1 MKRKLALWACLLMA
15 SASFA
20 NTVKVREDD
29 TIEKIAKRVGVS
41 AKELRKANPNVNERR
56 LRPGMKL
63 SLPEEG
69 KTAKSKTK
77 NKVSASGKHTVSG
90 DDTGWDVANKYG
102 ISEAELQRLNPDV
115 NFRRMRPGMTLNVPV
130 GKSKKA
136 EAKKIAKVTKAVE
149 KPSFADPKL
158 KTSHAQVKDGTAILR
173 KSSSTDSARIA
184 TLRQGLV
191 GKITGKNSGWYRL
204 EFPSG
209 TKGWVRGD
217 LLLGT
222 SAPVAKATKKPEP
235 AKPIAK
241 KAEPVLSPSDTPQG
255 EEVVVTT
262 VEKTADK
269 VTVKAEKKKPEPKK
283 TASKNTAGV
292 ISYAKSLL
300 GTRYVWGGT
309 SRGGFDCSGF
319 VGYVMRNAGVKL
331 PRTSIEQSRVGS
343 YVSRDELRAGDL
355 VFFNTRGGRISHVG
369 IFIGNGNFI
378 HASSGS
384 GRVIVSALSGSYYS
398 KRYVTGRRV
407 GNFEAV
413 QKLVEQV
420 KDELEER
427 GELPVPADEPSN
439 KVTPG
444 VDEPIE

>member
-1 MKRKLALWACLLMA
+1 MA

-20 NTVKVREDD
+20 NTIKVREDD

-63 SLPEEG
+63 SVPSQG
-69 KTAKSKTK
+69 KSEKSKTK
-77 NKVSASGKHTVSG
+77 NKVSGGGKHTVSG
-90 DDTGWDVANKYG
+90 NDTGWDVAKKYG
-102 ISEAELQRLNPDV
+102 ISEAELQRMNPDV
-115 NFRRMRPGMTLNVPV
+115 NFRRMRPGMTLNVPG
-130 GKSKKA
+130 GKTKKA
-136 EAKKIAKVTKAVE
+136 ENKRVEQVVKAVE
-149 KPSFADPKL
+149 KPAFSDPKL

-173 KSSSTDSARIA
+173 KGSSTDSARVA
-184 TLRQGLV
+184 TLKQGLV
-191 GKITGKNSGWYRL
+191 GKITGKNAGWYRL

-217 LLLGT
+217 LLMGT
-222 SAPVAKATKKPEP
+222 SAPVAKAAKKPETS
-235 AKPIAK
+235 KPIAK

-262 VEKTADK
+262 VEKTDQK

-283 TASKNTAGV
+283 TISKAPSKNTEGV

-331 PRTSIEQSRVGS
+331 PRTSIEQSRVGTHVPRS
-343 YVSRDELRAGDL
+343 ELRAGDL
-355 VFFNTRGGRISHVG
+355 IFFNTRGGRISHVG

-384 GRVIVSALSGSYYS
+384 GRVIVSALSGAYYS

-427 GELPVPADEPSN
+427 GELPTPADEPSN